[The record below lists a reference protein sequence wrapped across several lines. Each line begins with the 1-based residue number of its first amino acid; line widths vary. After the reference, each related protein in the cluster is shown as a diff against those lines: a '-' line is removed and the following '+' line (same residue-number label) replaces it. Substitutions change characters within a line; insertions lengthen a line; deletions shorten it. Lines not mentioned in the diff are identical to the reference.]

1 MARPRRPLGAGWVP
15 GPGVGPRSLRP
26 RLGKGGHAPPTHRG
40 GVGAAGLRLDR
51 REACEVQRDRPVQ
64 GRRRGGSGRG
74 TDVARGGIAARGAAS
89 GRPGARIGDG
99 IRRLLS
105 IPRRPGGWDPRRRD
119 RGHPARRLA
128 QGPRCHRGGRCGGH
142 RDGAHRPAPL
152 QALITMSRRF
162 GEEGRELSYG
172 TYLKVPELLALR
184 QRLSKEHDEL
194 LFIVAHQAY
203 ELWFKVILFELE
215 AVRDFIDAD
224 DVFTARH
231 LLHRVCV
238 IEKLLVEQIE
248 VLETMS
254 PQDFLAFRSKLAP
267 ASGFQSVQFR
277 EIEFLSGLKEPKYV
291 ALLEATPE
299 EMARLQRR
307 LEEPSVDDSFRAL
320 VKRRGAPSILEVFRD
335 RERHGDLFDL
345 CEALLDHDETFA
357 HWRARHVLMVERQI
371 GSKTGTGG
379 SSGARYLRGTLGKR
393 FYPELWEVRS
403 QL

>member
-1 MARPRRPLGAGWVP
+1 
-15 GPGVGPRSLRP
+15 
-26 RLGKGGHAPPTHRG
+26 
-40 GVGAAGLRLDR
+40 
-51 REACEVQRDRPVQ
+51 
-64 GRRRGGSGRG
+64 
-74 TDVARGGIAARGAAS
+74 
-89 GRPGARIGDG
+89 
-99 IRRLLS
+99 
-105 IPRRPGGWDPRRRD
+105 
-119 RGHPARRLA
+119 
-128 QGPRCHRGGRCGGH
+128 
-142 RDGAHRPAPL
+142 
-152 QALITMSRRF
+152 MSRRF

-172 TYLKVPELLALR
+172 TYLKVPELLQL
-184 QRLSKEHDEL
+184 QQGLSREHDEL
-194 LFIVAHQAY
+194 LFIVAHQVY
-203 ELWFKVILFELE
+203 ELWFKVVLFELE
-215 AVRDFIDAD
+215 ATRDRIDAD
-224 DVFTARH
+224 DVFFARH
-231 LLHRVCV
+231 HLRRVYV

-299 EMARLQRR
+299 EMARLRRR

>member
-1 MARPRRPLGAGWVP
+1 MSSQPR
-15 GPGVGPRSLRP
+15 
-26 RLGKGGHAPPTHRG
+26 T
-40 GVGAAGLRLDR
+40 
-51 REACEVQRDRPVQ
+51 
-64 GRRRGGSGRG
+64 
-74 TDVARGGIAARGAAS
+74 
-89 GRPGARIGDG
+89 
-99 IRRLLS
+99 
-105 IPRRPGGWDPRRRD
+105 
-119 RGHPARRLA
+119 
-128 QGPRCHRGGRCGGH
+128 
-142 RDGAHRPAPL
+142 RPAL
-152 QALITMSRRF
+152 RWSRRAAVTSGTSVSRRF

-172 TYLKVPELLALR
+172 TYLKVPELLALQ

-291 ALLEATPE
+291 ARLEATDDE
-299 EMARLQRR
+299 KARLQRR
-307 LEEPSVDDSFRAL
+307 LDEPSVDDAFRAL
-320 VKRRGAPSILEVFRD
+320 VERRGSPSLLEIFRD
-335 RERHGDLFDL
+335 RPRHGDLFDL
-345 CEALLDHDETFA
+345 AEALLDHDETFA
-357 HWRARHVLMVERQI
+357 PRRARHLPMVERQI
-371 GSKTGTGG
+371 GGKTGTGG
-379 SSGARYLRGTLGKR
+379 STRAQYLRTTLDKR
-393 FYPELWEVRS
+393 V
-403 QL
+403 